1 MAGTPFLEATFPSAK
16 ENIRIAKRAAR
27 DYWEFPG
34 PLGHR
39 VQHSLA
45 QISMNRVLGKQPAA
59 WTTSTNPCME
69 VAGMS

>member
-34 PLGHR
+34 PLGHGSTA
-39 VQHSLA
+39 QPGPDIYEQSLRKTA
-45 QISMNRVLGKQPAA
+45 CS
-59 WTTSTNPCME
+59 WTTSTSPCME
-69 VAGMS
+69 VAGMN